1 MAVITWSVATGFLPS
16 FYSGW
21 SQLLYWSI
29 ALVATTLLFASVLV
43 HEMSHCVVARR
54 GGREVRGIT
63 LFLLGGISDLN
74 EEFVSPGR
82 EFLVAIAGPAAS
94 FGVAGISLVGFVV
107 VDVPYVSAILGYLVI
122 MNIVLGGFNLF
133 PAFPMD
139 GGRILR
145 AIIWRTTGSVSRADK
160 LASRSGNLAG
170 LGLILTGVYLLVF
183 DSLLF
188 GIWVL
193 GLGWFIRSA
202 ALSFREGQREEPH
215 LDSA

>member
-29 ALVATTLLFASVLV
+29 ALVAATLLFSSVLV

-54 GGREVRGIT
+54 GGREIRGIT

-82 EFLVAIAGPAAS
+82 EFWVAIAGPAAS
-94 FGVAGISLVGFVV
+94 FGIAGIALVGFMV

-188 GIWVL
+188 GAWVL
-193 GLGWFIRSA
+193 GLGWFIRST
-202 ALSFREGQREEPH
+202 ALSFREDQCEEPH
-215 LDSA
+215 LD

>member
-1 MAVITWSVATGFLPS
+1 MVVITWSVATGFLPS
-16 FYSGW
+16 FYGGW

-29 ALVATTLLFASVLV
+29 ALVATILLFSSVLV

-74 EEFVSPGR
+74 EEVVSPGR
-82 EFLVAIAGPAAS
+82 EFWVAVAGPAAS
-94 FGVAGISLVGFVV
+94 FGIAGIALVGFVI
-107 VDVPYVSAILGYLVI
+107 VDIPYVNAILGYLVV
-122 MNIVLGGFNLF
+122 MNIVLGVFNLF

-145 AIIWRTTGSVSRADK
+145 AIIWRTTGSVSRADN

-170 LGLILTGVYLLVF
+170 IGLMLTGVYLLVF
-183 DSLLF
+183 DSLF
-188 GIWVL
+188 VGIWVL

-202 ALSFREGQREEPH
+202 ALSFREGQWEGPH
-215 LDSA
+215 LD

>member
-1 MAVITWSVATGFLPS
+1 MAVITWSVATGFLPN